1 MFVKKLKEF
10 KKNKAAAIGG
20 LNNQHIE
27 NDIPNDL
34 AINTINTIAASFN
47 TNGVE
52 NEEQLSLQSSS
63 HRQPLN
69 VDTIASD
76 NVTTISS
83 SSRSSL
89 SPSLSKQQQQQVITS
104 PSGAIQLP
112 LINMSPG
119 ELNQT
124 QFREQLK
131 LHVQTIGLL

>member
-27 NDIPNDL
+27 NDAPNDL

-52 NEEQLSLQSSS
+52 NEEQLSSSN

-89 SPSLSKQQQQQVITS
+89 SPSLSKQQQHQVITS

-119 ELNQT
+119 ELNQA

>member
-27 NDIPNDL
+27 NDAPNDL

-52 NEEQLSLQSSS
+52 NEEQLLSSN

-89 SPSLSKQQQQQVITS
+89 SPSLSKQQQHQVITS

-119 ELNQT
+119 ELNQA